1 MHSYFFK
8 SETETSKTRSLCTKV
23 GPLRL
28 GWAQLLCSPA
38 RRVAASSPRVQGWY
52 NCVSAQRGA
61 ECCLNIN
68 KLSHS
73 RETPALVTT
82 LTRNTS
88 PPAAGGSFDQHFQF
102 SSTSFCW
109 THFHLNGEFSSLHP
123 ELPAAPQSFT
133 ILHYNT

>member
-88 PPAAGGSFDQHFQF
+88 PAAAGGSFDQHFQF

-109 THFHLNGEFSSLHP
+109 TQFHLNGEFSSLHP
-123 ELPAAPQSFT
+123 ELPAAPQSLT

>member
-1 MHSYFFK
+1 MHSHFFK

-88 PPAAGGSFDQHFQF
+88 PPAAAGGSFHQHFQF

-109 THFHLNGEFSSLHP
+109 TQTLPFERGVFQPPSRTASSPAKLNHFTL
-123 ELPAAPQSFT
+123 
-133 ILHYNT
+133 

>member
-1 MHSYFFK
+1 MYQSW
-8 SETETSKTRSLCTKV
+8 ST
-23 GPLRL
+23 PPRL
-28 GWAQLLCSPA
+28 GPA

-88 PPAAGGSFDQHFQF
+88 PPAAAGGFFDQHFIF
-102 SSTSFCW
+102 TTLWFW
-109 THFHLNGEFSSLHP
+109 LLNIGSYNYWASMLDAQSRKAQLFFIIIPTFLT
-123 ELPAAPQSFT
+123 PARLCSALYDSCNS
-133 ILHYNT
+133 I